1 MLTIAVLALC
11 FAALA
16 SLQLRTATCNSA
28 PCGVGVRSTVTPV
41 SAAIALAVMALASIR
56 DARAEFK
63 VYSPYVVEGELELET
78 RGLITSDR
86 DAEKDGNKNF
96 IYEVGYSPTA
106 NWHTAALLEQTQEH
120 EPGESHDLRLEA
132 VAWENILQLTEPGQ
146 YWADLGLYLEY
157 EKGLLKSDAHQLE
170 TKLLIEKTIGRFTFT
185 ANPIFKKAFGTAS
198 NHSVNFEYA
207 WAARYRWRP
216 ELEPGFEAFGDI
228 GPVQAVGGVDSQVH
242 QIGPDIRGAFRAGT
256 GKILYNV
263 GYLFGVSQ
271 AAPAGAVKF
280 ELEYELYF

>member
-1 MLTIAVLALC
+1 MLTLAVLVLC
-11 FAALA
+11 FAGLA
-16 SLQLRTATCNSA
+16 SLQLRTPAFNSA
-28 PCGVGVRSTVTPV
+28 PSRMGVRSTVKPV
-41 SAAIALAVMALASIR
+41 SAGIALAVIALAPIR
-56 DARAEFK
+56 NAQAEFK

-78 RGLITSDR
+78 RGLVSLDR
-86 DAEKDGNKNF
+86 NPEKDGNKNF

-185 ANPIFKKAFGTAS
+185 ANPIFKKAFGTAD

-228 GPVQAVGGVDSQVH
+228 GSIQAVGGVDSQVH

-263 GYLFGVSQ
+263 GYLFGVSE
-271 AAPAGAVKF
+271 AAPAGAIKF
-280 ELEYELYF
+280 ELEYEIYF